1 MEEKINMAMSLREI
15 PFIWDRER
23 VLNILAQGG
32 IYTVGDLVNHTADE
46 LLKLGIGALS
56 LHYLEQYLESFYLHL
71 KDEDEY
77 KWTGGK
83 NVQGLSPDLWERRRY
98 EVAKEVFIKILGTS
112 SYSDMHG
119 GLNVEINKSIDI
131 ASTFIDKLKVISES
145 EMRDGDWK

>member
-98 EVAKEVFIKILGTS
+98 EVAKDIFINKLGT
-112 SYSDMHG
+112 YGDY
-119 GLNVEINKSIDI
+119 ED
-131 ASTFIDKLKVISES
+131 ARSE
-145 EMRDGDWK
+145 EMRDSIGLATEFIRILKISSEAEMQDGDWR

>member
-98 EVAKEVFIKILGTS
+98 EVAKDIFLKKLDTYGDYSTARKDEMHESIDLATEFIRILKTS
-112 SYSDMHG
+112 S
-119 GLNVEINKSIDI
+119 E
-131 ASTFIDKLKVISES
+131 A
-145 EMRDGDWK
+145 EMQDGDWK

>member
-23 VLNILAQGG
+23 VLNILAQGS
-32 IYTVGDLVNHTADE
+32 IYTVGDLVEHTEDE

-56 LHYLEQYLESFYLHL
+56 LHYLKQWLVSSYLHL

-83 NVQGLSPDLWERRRY
+83 NVQGLSPELWERRRY
-98 EVAKEVFIKILGTS
+98 EVAKDIFLKRLDTYGDYSTARSQEMDDSIDLATEFIRLLKTS
-112 SYSDMHG
+112 S
-119 GLNVEINKSIDI
+119 E
-131 ASTFIDKLKVISES
+131 A
-145 EMRDGDWK
+145 EMQDGDWK

>member
-1 MEEKINMAMSLREI
+1 MENKISMAMPLREI

-32 IYTVGDLVNHTADE
+32 IYTVGDLVSHTADE

-56 LHYLEQYLESFYLHL
+56 LHYLEQYLESFYIHL

-98 EVAKEVFIKILGTS
+98 EVAKDILLKKLDTYGDYEDARSEEMHDSIDLATEFIRILKTS
-112 SYSDMHG
+112 S
-119 GLNVEINKSIDI
+119 E
-131 ASTFIDKLKVISES
+131 A
-145 EMRDGDWK
+145 EMQDGDWR